1 MLLMTSS
8 MWPWTFH
15 NALKIWEPSKYL
27 QRVRY
32 HNCHRCHG
40 TCETLIFICSRPA
53 EGGPRPTSYVYIK
66 CLYVAEDSSQN
77 PYQICDKS
85 YYGMYKEVTQDLSK
99 VPYHNFSKTEC
110 SGKYLEVAED

>member
-1 MLLMTSS
+1 MIGFRFYFTQTKYCRLNLANCHQIDRDM
-8 MWPWTFH
+8 
-15 NALKIWEPSKYL
+15 KYL
-27 QRVRY
+27 FSV
-32 HNCHRCHG
+32 N
-40 TCETLIFICSRPA
+40 L
-53 EGGPRPTSYVYIK
+53 RPTSYVYIK

>member
-1 MLLMTSS
+1 MYNIYAYKGI
-8 MWPWTFH
+8 FH
-15 NALKIWEPSKYL
+15 
-27 QRVRY
+27 
-32 HNCHRCHG
+32 
-40 TCETLIFICSRPA
+40 
-53 EGGPRPTSYVYIK
+53 
-66 CLYVAEDSSQN
+66 SSQN